1 MTSRSAKSA
10 GFTLIELMIAVAVF
24 AALLAL
30 GLPSFQ
36 QLLKNYQVRVAAES
50 VANGVQRARA
60 EAVSRNSTIQFVLQG
75 GTSWNVDYAVAAN
88 RGPNPI
94 DSRLSTEGSANV
106 VLAAVAAD
114 LATAATTITFNN
126 LGQVAANADASPAL
140 SQITF
145 NATAS
150 GANQILRVKIG
161 AGGNTR
167 VCDPSLPST
176 NVRYCP

>member
-1 MTSRSAKSA
+1 MTARAAKSA
-10 GFTLIELMIAVAVF
+10 GFSLIELMIAVAVF
-24 AALLAL
+24 AALLAM
-30 GLPSFQ
+30 GLPSFR

-60 EAVSRNSTIQFVLQG
+60 EAVSRNASVRFLLGT
-75 GTSWNVDYAVAAN
+75 GTSWTVDYVTN
-88 RGPNPI
+88 PGPTPI
-94 DSRLSTEGSANV
+94 DSRSSTEGSANV

-114 LATAATTITFNN
+114 LATSATTITFNN
-126 LGQVAANADASPAL
+126 LGQVIANADASPAL

-145 NATAS
+145 NATAA
-150 GANQILRVKIG
+150 GASQILRVKIG